1 MTPDELDELALGYAQ
16 RWCLAQG
23 PGWTVEEMLG
33 RGGTAPVF
41 MVQSPQGG
49 RALKV
54 LDPKFSEGELRPQ
67 TELRIQRQVEM
78 GDHGCPYIVTC
89 YAGGPFED
97 RLFLLMNRAEGQE
110 LEKRLLDVPRPK
122 IRSIVDQVARAA
134 IFLRASSL
142 SHRDLKS
149 ANVFISDD
157 FERVTVLDLSVL
169 RDINDP
175 IGNGTDHD
183 NQLPVVATSRYTPPE
198 YLFRLQDPSPELWH
212 GVDVYQLGGLLHDL
226 IMREP
231 MFSSEYA
238 ASSENRYRFAWIV
251 ATIDPTVR
259 AGDVDADLVLLARR
273 ALDKNWDQRRLLRLE
288 DFLEDGGAQTQSLAA
303 IGIASAPRP
312 VLQAHE
318 TLKPVFALQ
327 FAKDVEEQVRAQL
340 TDRSLRA
347 THAVDPGENDF
358 TWSLRWAWN
367 IDADASASRVELT
380 VALTVAPGDPHPI
393 ARGHADLTVW
403 VDDAP
408 RQSAMT
414 LPQTALVTGAE
425 EEVARLIFAALGP
438 LSAQAMRATQGES

>member
-1 MTPDELDELALGYAQ
+1 
-16 RWCLAQG
+16 
-23 PGWTVEEMLG
+23 MLG

-41 MVQSPQGG
+41 MVQSPDGG

-54 LDPKFSEGELRPQ
+54 LDPRFSKDELGRQ

-78 GDHGCPYIVTC
+78 GDHGCPHIVTC
-89 YAGGPFED
+89 YAGGRFED

-110 LEKRLLDVPRPK
+110 LEKRLQDVPRSK
-122 IRSIVDQVARAA
+122 IRSILDQVTKAA
-134 IFLRASSL
+134 IFLRSQSL

-157 FERVTVLDLSVL
+157 FERATVLDLSVL

-175 IGNGTDHD
+175 VGIGTDHN

-212 GVDVYQLGGLLHDL
+212 GVDIYQLGGLLHDL

-238 ASSENRYRFAWIV
+238 SSSENRYRFAWIV
-251 ATIDPTVR
+251 ATVDPTVR
-259 AGDVDADLVLLARR
+259 AADVDFDLVLLARR

-288 DFLEDGGAQTQSLAA
+288 DFLEDGGAQAQSLAA
-303 IGIASAPRP
+303 IGIVSAPRP
-312 VLQAHE
+312 VLQAHGS
-318 TLKPVFALQ
+318 LKPVVALQ
-327 FAKDVEEQVRAQL
+327 FARLVEEHVRGQL

-358 TWSLRWAWN
+358 TWTLRWAWN
-367 IDADASASRVELT
+367 VEAQASARRVELS
-380 VALTVAPGDPHPI
+380 VALSISAGDPHPF
-393 ARGHADLTVW
+393 ARGQADFTVW
-403 VDDAP
+403 IDEGP
-408 RQSAMT
+408 RRSQMM
-414 LPQTALVTGAE
+414 LPQTALVDGAE
-425 EEVARLIFAALGP
+425 EEFARLIFAALGP
-438 LSAQAMRATQGES
+438 LSAQAMSAAQGEK